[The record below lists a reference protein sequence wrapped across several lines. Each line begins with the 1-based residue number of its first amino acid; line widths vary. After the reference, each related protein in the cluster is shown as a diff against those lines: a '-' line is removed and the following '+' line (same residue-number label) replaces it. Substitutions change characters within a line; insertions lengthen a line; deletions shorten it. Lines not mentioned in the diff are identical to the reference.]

1 MMMQVRV
8 TKWGNSLG
16 VRIPQAYAE
25 CTKIS
30 EGTTVE
36 VLVRD
41 DEIVIRR
48 KKYTLDDLLAK
59 VTPDN
64 IHGETDW
71 GAPMGR
77 EEW

>member
-1 MMMQVRV
+1 MMQVRV

-25 CTKIS
+25 RMKIS
-30 EGTTVE
+30 EGTTVD
-36 VLVRD
+36 VVVRD